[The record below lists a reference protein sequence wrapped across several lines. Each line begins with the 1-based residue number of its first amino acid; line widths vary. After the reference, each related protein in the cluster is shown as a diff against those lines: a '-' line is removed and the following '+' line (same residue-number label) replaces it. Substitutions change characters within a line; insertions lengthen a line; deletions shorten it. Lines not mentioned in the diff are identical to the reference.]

1 MRTMSP
7 RRPTLSHV
15 RGAMIV
21 AMISAPIR
29 ISSPSNIPP
38 PEIGAIALIGIALS
52 GREQIPDVS
61 GRRHGH
67 ADQDYA
73 DPEKFEPGCKRLQH
87 GSDQVGETARF
98 TTNVHLSI
106 LSNKTEKS

>member
-1 MRTMSP
+1 M
-7 RRPTLSHV
+7 
-15 RGAMIV
+15 V

-38 PEIGAIALIGIALS
+38 PEIGAVALIGIALS

-61 GRRHGH
+61 GGRQGH
-67 ADQDYA
+67 ADQDYP

-98 TTNVHLSI
+98 STNVHLSI
-106 LSNKTEKS
+106 FCINLKSPDARFLLVGFGT